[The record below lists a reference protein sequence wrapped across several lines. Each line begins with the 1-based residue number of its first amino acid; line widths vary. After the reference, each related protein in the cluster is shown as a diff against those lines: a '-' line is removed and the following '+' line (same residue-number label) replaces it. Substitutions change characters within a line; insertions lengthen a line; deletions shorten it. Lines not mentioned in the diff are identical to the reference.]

1 MARYEEPFEDTT
13 DLYNKYIEKAGI
25 AQFINI
31 TVLTNNKAKD
41 IYKVNK
47 ANELLRYRTGDDIII
62 VINEKVLDKLDE
74 ADKEMVIEES
84 ISSIHYNLEKDRIEI
99 SKPDVVTFSGVLSKH
114 TFEKWDAL
122 RESIKTLYAAEKQAE
137 DEAAN
142 AKTKGSKAKAY

>member
-13 DLYNKYIEKAGI
+13 DLYNKYIERAGI
-25 AQFINI
+25 TQFINI

-74 ADKEMVIEES
+74 ADKEMIIEES
-84 ISSIHYNLEKDRIEI
+84 ISSIHYNLEKDKIEI
-99 SKPDVVTFSGVLSKH
+99 TRPDVVTFSGILSKH
-114 TFEKWDAL
+114 GFDKWNRVRETIKLIFE
-122 RESIKTLYAAEKQAE
+122 SEKQTENETAE
-137 DEAAN
+137 
-142 AKTKGSKAKAY
+142 

>member
-13 DLYNKYIEKAGI
+13 DLYDKYLEKAGLTTY
-25 AQFINI
+25 INV

-47 ANELLRYRTGDDIII
+47 ANELLKYRTGDDIII
-62 VINEKVLDKLDE
+62 VINENVLDRLDD

-84 ISSIHYNLEKDRIEI
+84 ISSIHYNTEKDRIEI

-114 TFEKWDAL
+114 GFEKWNRV
-122 RESIKTLYAAEKQAE
+122 RETISLLFESEKQTETENAE
-137 DEAAN
+137 
-142 AKTKGSKAKAY
+142 

>member
-13 DLYNKYIEKAGI
+13 DLYNKYIERAGI
-25 AQFINI
+25 TQFINI

-74 ADKEMVIEES
+74 ADKEMIIEES
-84 ISSIHYNLEKDRIEI
+84 ISSILGQ
-99 SKPDVVTFSGVLSKH
+99 FL
-114 TFEKWDAL
+114 
-122 RESIKTLYAAEKQAE
+122 
-137 DEAAN
+137 
-142 AKTKGSKAKAY
+142 

>member
-13 DLYNKYIEKAGI
+13 DLYNKYIERAGI
-25 AQFINI
+25 TQFINI

-74 ADKEMVIEES
+74 ADKEMIIEES
-84 ISSIHYNLEKDRIEI
+84 ISSIHYNLEKDKIEI
-99 SKPDVVTFSGVLSKH
+99 TRPDVVTFSGILSKH
-114 TFEKWDAL
+114 GFDKWNRVRETIKLLFE
-122 RESIKTLYAAEKQAE
+122 SEKQTENETAE
-137 DEAAN
+137 
-142 AKTKGSKAKAY
+142 

>member
-13 DLYNKYIEKAGI
+13 DLYNKYIERAGI
-25 AQFINI
+25 TQFINI
-31 TVLTNNKAKD
+31 TVLINNKAKD

-47 ANELLRYRTGDDIII
+47 ANELLKYRTGDDIII

-84 ISSIHYNLEKDRIEI
+84 ISSIHYNLEKNRIEI

-114 TFEKWDAL
+114 GFEKWNRV
-122 RESIKTLYAAEKQAE
+122 RETISLLFESEKQTDTE
-137 DEAAN
+137 N
-142 AKTKGSKAKAY
+142 AG

>member
-13 DLYNKYIEKAGI
+13 DLYNKYLEKAGLTTY
-25 AQFINI
+25 INV

-47 ANELLRYRTGDDIII
+47 ANELLKYRTGDDIII
-62 VINEKVLDKLDE
+62 VINENVLDKLDD

-84 ISSIHYNLEKDRIEI
+84 ISSIHYNIDKGRIEI

-114 TFEKWDAL
+114 GFEKWNRV
-122 RESIKTLYAAEKQAE
+122 RETISLLFESEKQTE
-137 DEAAN
+137 TEN
-142 AKTKGSKAKAY
+142 A

>member
-13 DLYNKYIEKAGI
+13 DLYDKYLEKAGLTTY
-25 AQFINI
+25 INV

-47 ANELLRYRTGDDIII
+47 ANELLKYRTGDDIII
-62 VINEKVLDKLDE
+62 VINETILDRLDD

-84 ISSIHYNLEKDRIEI
+84 ISSIHYNTEKDRIEI

-114 TFEKWDAL
+114 GFEKWNRV
-122 RESIKTLYAAEKQAE
+122 RETISLLFESEKQTETENAE
-137 DEAAN
+137 
-142 AKTKGSKAKAY
+142 